1 MSAFSYFRGP
11 KTMLTRSWPRRLALT
26 AALASLALAGSFAVG
41 AATRHSD
48 LTSLPDH
55 FEFDATLDARFAP
68 DARGAHPIRLGFAY
82 PAGGGSTVATW
93 QVDVVAPR
101 GEVVK
106 RWIGQAPLHDGQG
119 AYALAWDGTD
129 ARGVRVPAGFYG
141 VRLRAVPAVVV
152 ESERGLSLL
161 QRARRS
167 FALGREELV
176 DQRMDVR
183 VGVVPAPAMPTFG
196 GLPHGGKRTRAG
208 GGIGAASTPASTLP
222 YTIYYGNLHSQT
234 NHSDGGTPVGSCGGA
249 ETPQAGTMGPAD
261 AYAMMQTQAGGDFLL
276 TSEHNHMY
284 DGSTGTNTA
293 ATPAQANNL
302 FASGLT
308 AAATYR
314 SAHPDFLALYGN
326 EWGVISNGGHLNIY
340 NPDGLASW
348 EYNASNQ
355 LIGSVA
361 TIKSDYANL
370 YSVMKARGW
379 IGQFNHPASSGQF
392 AIGGTSLAYDA
403 NGYEVMVA
411 AEVLNSSAFSTNTT
425 QTETSRSTYTT
436 AWNILLERGYHVAP
450 VSDQD
455 NHCANWGLSF
465 RNRTGVLLPTGA
477 AYTVAN
483 FLDALKARRAFATE
497 DKTAQ
502 VVLTANGQVMG
513 QTIANTGPL
522 TLAANYAS
530 TGGGTAA
537 RVQFFEGVPGRNG
550 TVTQLFEGAGTTTF
564 TPAEG
569 AHFYY
574 AQVTEADGDRLWS
587 APVWVN
593 QGAGGGDTSPPTV
606 SASEAGTS
614 GTITLSAS
622 ASDNVGVTNVEFY
635 VDGVLKGADAASP
648 YAITLDST
656 TLTNASH
663 ALTAKAFDAA
673 GNTATSAAAN
683 FTISNPVSDTSAPTV
698 SASESGTAGT
708 ITLSATASD
717 NVGVTKV
724 DFLVDGVLKGTDTTS
739 PYSLPLDSTTLT
751 NASHSLTAKA
761 YDAANNVGTSAA
773 VAFTVNNPGSDT
785 TPPSVTASETGSS
798 GTITLSA
805 AATDNVAVTKV
816 EFLVDGVLKGT
827 DTTSPFSLPLDSTT
841 LTNASHSLT
850 AKAYDAMNN
859 VGTSAAVAFTVNNPV
874 STQFNETES
883 NGTAATANVVGHAY
897 QTIVG
902 TMGNTTDKDFFA
914 LALAANETVKVVMS
928 GGPSTSDYDL
938 YLVNASDT
946 ALASST
952 GGTNAET
959 VTFKNGATAQ
969 TVYAKVVAYSGSSTT
984 VPYSLA
990 LTYTA
995 GTSTP
1000 TELVANGGFESSANW
1015 TTTSGVIDNS
1025 TTYPAHAGSWKA
1037 WLNGYGSA
1045 HTDSVLQ
1052 TVTIPA
1058 TAPSATLTFW
1068 LRVASDETTTTSAYD
1083 TLKVQVRNTG
1093 GTVLATL
1100 ATYSNLDK
1108 GSSYVQR
1115 SFDLSAYKGQTVQL
1129 YFLGTEGSTVATSF
1143 LLDDVSLK

>member
-1 MSAFSYFRGP
+1 
-11 KTMLTRSWPRRLALT
+11 MLTRFRPHRLALAT
-26 AALASLALAGSFAVG
+26 ALALTTVVAG

-55 FEFDATLDARFAP
+55 FEFDASLDARFAP
-68 DARGAHPIRLGFAY
+68 DARGGHPIKLGFAY
-82 PAGGGSTVATW
+82 PAGGTRTVATW
-93 QVDVVAPR
+93 QVDVIAPR
-101 GEVVK
+101 GEVVR
-106 RWIGQAPLHDGQG
+106 RWIGQAPLRDGQG
-119 AYALAWDGTD
+119 SVALAWDGTD
-129 ARGVRVPAGFYG
+129 AHGSPVPAGFYG

-152 ESERGLSLL
+152 DGERGLPLL
-161 QRARRS
+161 QRAKRS
-167 FALGREELV
+167 FALGRDELV

-183 VGVVPAPAMPTFG
+183 VGAVAAPAMPAFHP
-196 GLPHGGKRTRAG
+196 LPHGAPHTRDGAVR
-208 GGIGAASTPASTLP
+208 AASVPAGTLP

-249 ETPQAGTMGPAD
+249 ETPQAGTMGPAE
-261 AYAMMQTQAGGDFLL
+261 AYAMMQAQAGGDFLL
-276 TSEHNHMY
+276 ASEHNHMY

-302 FASGLT
+302 FNSGLT

-340 NPDGLASW
+340 NPDGLAAW
-348 EYNASNQ
+348 EYNGSSQ
-355 LIGSVA
+355 LLGSVA
-361 TIKSDYANL
+361 TIKSNYADL

-392 AIGGTSLAYDA
+392 FIGGTALAFDA
-403 NGYEVMVA
+403 NGNDVMVA

-450 VSDQD
+450 VTDQD

-477 AYTVAN
+477 ALTVAN
-483 FLDALKARRAFATE
+483 FLDALKARRVFAAE

-513 QTIANTGPL
+513 QTLANTGAL

-530 TGGGTAA
+530 SSGGTAA

-550 TVTQLFEGAGTTTF
+550 TVTQLFEGAGTTTV
-564 TPAEG
+564 TPTQG

-574 AQVTEADGDRLWS
+574 VQVTEADGDRLWS
-587 APVWVN
+587 APIWVN
-593 QGAGGGDTSPPTV
+593 QGAGGGDTTAPTV
-606 SASEAGTS
+606 SAAEAGTA
-614 GTITLSAS
+614 GTITLSAT

-635 VDGVLKGADAASP
+635 VDGVLKGADASNP

-673 GNTATSAAAN
+673 GNSTTSAAVN
-683 FTISNPVSDTSAPTV
+683 FTIANPTSDTTAPSVT
-698 SASESGTAGT
+698 AAESGSSGT
-708 ITLSATASD
+708 ITLSATATD
-717 NVGVTKV
+717 NVAVTKV
-724 DFLVDGVLKGTDTTS
+724 EFLVDGVLKGSDTTS
-739 PYSLPLDSTTLT
+739 PYSLPLDSTTLS

-773 VAFTVNNPGSDT
+773 VAFTVNNPT
-785 TPPSVTASETGSS
+785 
-798 GTITLSA
+798 
-805 AATDNVAVTKV
+805 
-816 EFLVDGVLKGT
+816 
-827 DTTSPFSLPLDSTT
+827 
-841 LTNASHSLT
+841 
-850 AKAYDAMNN
+850 
-859 VGTSAAVAFTVNNPV
+859 
-874 STQFNETES
+874 STQFNEVES
-883 NGTAATANVVGHAY
+883 NGTAGTANVVAHTF
-897 QTIVG
+897 QTISG

-914 LALAANETVKVVMS
+914 LALAANETVKVTMS

-946 ALASST
+946 NLASSA
-952 GGTNAET
+952 GSTNAET
-959 VTFKNGATAQ
+959 LTWKNGATAQ

-995 GTSTP
+995 GTTP
-1000 TELVANGGFESSANW
+1000 SAELITNGGFESGATGW
-1015 TTTSGVIDNS
+1015 TATSGVIENS

-1045 HTDSVLQ
+1045 HTDSVLR
-1052 TVTIPA
+1052 TVAIPS
-1058 TAPSATLTFW
+1058 TAPSAMLTFW
-1068 LRVASDETTTTSAYD
+1068 LRVASDETTTTNAYD
-1083 TLKVQVRNTG
+1083 TLKVQVRNSS

-1108 GSSYVQR
+1108 GTSYVQR
-1115 SFDLSAYKGQTVQL
+1115 SFDLGAYKGQTVQL
-1129 YFLGTEGSTVATSF
+1129 YFLGTEGSTVPTSF
-1143 LLDDVSLK
+1143 LIDDVSLK